1 VYTSGCDFK
10 PSLVTEGTVHKLNWW
25 KSACAASVLCVTAAI
40 TLQAQTFNTLVYF
53 NGADGSYATASLVQG
68 PDGAFYGTTTS
79 GGTNGAGNV
88 FRMTAQG
95 ELTTLYS
102 FCSQPNCA
110 DGVSPWAGLT
120 LGTDGNFYGTT
131 WGGGTVRC
139 THGCGTVFKITPGG
153 ALTTLHTFVGTDGQ
167 YPYAGLA
174 EGLDGNFY
182 GATEINGAH
191 GWGTIFKITPDGKLT
206 TLYSFCS
213 QPNCADGASPW
224 GALALGP
231 GGDFYGTT
239 VSGGREPGDGTVFR
253 VTPEGVLTTLHKF
266 CVLTNCADGA
276 YPRVGLVLGPDGNFY
291 GTTASGGA
299 NQYYGTVFKID
310 RAGELTTLYS
320 FCSQPDCRD
329 GNVPYAALALGTDGN
344 FYGTTYEGGDYGWGT
359 VFNVT
364 PGGTLTTLHSFDHSD
379 GNYPDGGLFQGTNG
393 IFYGATSQGAPSNNG
408 TIYSLMMGLSPFIEA
423 VPAAGR
429 VGTPVLI
436 LGAGLIGASS
446 VTFNGAAAS
455 FTVESASAIR
465 TNVPTGATSG
475 PIQVVTPGGT
485 LTSNVSFQVEP

>member
-1 VYTSGCDFK
+1 
-10 PSLVTEGTVHKLNWW
+10 
-25 KSACAASVLCVTAAI
+25 
-40 TLQAQTFNTLVYF
+40 
-53 NGADGSYATASLVQG
+53 
-68 PDGAFYGTTTS
+68 
-79 GGTNGAGNV
+79 
-88 FRMTAQG
+88 
-95 ELTTLYS
+95 
-102 FCSQPNCA
+102 
-110 DGVSPWAGLT
+110 
-120 LGTDGNFYGTT
+120 
-131 WGGGTVRC
+131 
-139 THGCGTVFKITPGG
+139 
-153 ALTTLHTFVGTDGQ
+153 
-167 YPYAGLA
+167 
-174 EGLDGNFY
+174 
-182 GATEINGAH
+182 
-191 GWGTIFKITPDGKLT
+191 
-206 TLYSFCS
+206 
-213 QPNCADGASPW
+213 
-224 GALALGP
+224 
-231 GGDFYGTT
+231 
-239 VSGGREPGDGTVFR
+239 
-253 VTPEGVLTTLHKF
+253 
-266 CVLTNCADGA
+266 
-276 YPRVGLVLGPDGNFY
+276 
-291 GTTASGGA
+291 
-299 NQYYGTVFKID
+299 
-310 RAGELTTLYS
+310 LTTLYS

-408 TIYSLMMGLSPFIEA
+408 TIYSLTMGLSPFIEA

-485 LTSNVSFQVEP
+485 LTSNVSFRVEP